1 MESVRV
7 HVRMWRVWRCGG
19 VRMWMALGCESE
31 GVCKL
36 QRKNK
41 HAQSLQTHITSV
53 PDGSHWLAS
62 SPCSWPA
69 PDHASSVP
77 VHRSSSAADL

>member
-1 MESVRV
+1 
-7 HVRMWRVWRCGG
+7 
-19 VRMWMALGCESE
+19 MALGCEVVRVWR
-31 GVCKL
+31 VCVNYK
-36 QRKNK
+36 QKQ
-41 HAQSLQTHITSV
+41 ACTQSLQTHTTSV